1 MEGRHLG
8 STFTQLMTIPEAASR
23 LGCSQRSVHNYL
35 KKGFL
40 KREATRNRKV
50 LLRPEDVEQLAEELG
65 TDFPVINRRTI
76 FQLNR
81 RVMQLEEE
89 MQTMKTMWAAMGL
102 QEKPLRMNVREM
114 AGLFKAVTDYLTLEK
129 YQLKELDSWAG
140 IFNQVDETTVEQ
152 IGEITGSTQ
161 PWKPLLDL
169 ATKMSMALSPK
180 AVKND
185 LALQALQAKMEQ
197 GRRKVRTA
205 ALFWIESGKG
215 TIPKGLFQ
223 ALDTPQDELRRA
235 LVSKNG

>member
-1 MEGRHLG
+1 
-8 STFTQLMTIPEAASR
+8 MTIPEAAAR
-23 LGCSQRSVHNYL
+23 LGRSKRSITYYL
-35 KKGFL
+35 KKGLL

-102 QEKPLRMNVREM
+102 REEPLRMNVREM
-114 AGLFKAVTDYLTLEK
+114 AGLFKAVTDYLALEK

-140 IFNQVDETTVEQ
+140 IFNQVDETTIEQ
-152 IGEITGSTQ
+152 IGEASGSAQ

-169 ATKMSMALSPK
+169 ATKMSGTLSPK
-180 AVKND
+180 VVKTD

-197 GRRKVRTA
+197 GRKKVRAA

-215 TIPKGLFQ
+215 TIPQGLFQ
-223 ALDTPQDELRRA
+223 AMDTPQDELRRA
-235 LVSKNG
+235 IVSKNG